1 MMKLYTDREEL
12 LSMLNR
18 RAASI
23 SAGAGA
29 EVEEILR
36 KVRAEGDA
44 AVRFYNKKFDGV
56 EIESYTMEPSL
67 VALLAAQAPLELYE
81 TMERAAA
88 NIYAYHE
95 KQKQR
100 GYLEADDRR
109 IMGQLVRPLNRV
121 AVYVPGGTAAYPSS
135 VLMNVIPA
143 KVAGVKEIVMV
154 TPPKKEG
161 LLPAVAAAAQ
171 IAGVTEIL
179 TVGGAQ
185 AIAACAYGTESI
197 RRVDKIVGPGN
208 IYVAMAK
215 RAVYGTVDID
225 MVAVPSEVLI
235 VADETANPI
244 YLAADLLSQAEHD
257 ALASAVLL
265 TTSPEIAQAV
275 CKEVERQMAALSRQ
289 EIMEASVSSFGA
301 VLCVKSLEEAV
312 ELSNE
317 IAPEHLELAVK
328 EPFALLGRIQNAGS
342 IFLGE
347 YTPEPLGDYFAGP
360 NHVLPTN
367 GTARFASPLSVDS
380 FVKKSS
386 YLCYRREALRDAAE
400 DVIRFARAEGLTA
413 HANAVAVR
421 FPDEV

>member
-36 KVRAEGDA
+36 KVRAEGDE

-67 VALLAAQAPLELYE
+67 VASLAAQAPPELYE

-100 GYLEADDRR
+100 GYLEADERR

-225 MVAVPSEVLI
+225 MVAGPSEVLI

-301 VLCVKSLEEAV
+301 VLCVRSLEEAV

-421 FPDEV
+421 FPGEV